1 MSRRSRWRTGTSN
14 TARISAISNR
24 NGNSAIIQTV
34 ATAIPTPVSSNR
46 IHWGD
51 RRPGSCFMP
60 SGLGGSERLQPKH
73 HVGPETAE
81 CHHLL
86 RGTVMSH
93 CVAMVGDALQQL
105 LGLLAPG
112 LKIVGEWVRF
122 QGGDVNV
129 NVPECRLQQSRQIT
143 VTESVWNH
151 QGFSILHRFLLC
163 HDPTLWRP
171 GQAIQF
177 G

>member
-1 MSRRSRWRTGTSN
+1 MSN
-14 TARISAISNR
+14 TAMINAISNR

-60 SGLGGSERLQPKH
+60 SGPCGSERLQPQH

-105 LGLLAPG
+105 LRLFAPG
-112 LKIVGEWVRF
+112 LKVVGEWVRLR
-122 QGGDVNV
+122 GGDINV
-129 NVPECRLQQSRQIT
+129 NVLQCRLQQSGQIT
-143 VTESVWNH
+143 VTESVWKH
-151 QGFSILHRFLLC
+151 PVFSILHRFLLC
-163 HDPTLWRP
+163 PVQTLWRP
-171 GQAIQF
+171 AGAIQF